1 MTNKVVRIILIGF
14 GYIAKKRI
22 LKSIIDNDKF
32 ELVGVISRSSK
43 NKKIVRRDFD
53 VDVFKNIREAVQNIK
68 FDAVYIATP
77 TGIHYEN
84 IIDSLNYSKHII
96 SEKSIVT
103 NHQEAIE
110 CVNLSKEKKIVLYE
124 AFMYQ
129 FHNAIKK
136 LKKCIDEGLVG
147 KINYLNCSFTFPPF
161 KENNYRLEKKM
172 GGGVILDA
180 ACYIL
185 HAARCYRSKPERI
198 NSKIIYERDLD
209 ISGSSHVIFEN
220 GVAAFLSYSFNNFYT
235 NNVTVIGSD
244 GIISLDRAFTSTPN
258 MKNVLKIKSNISEIQ
273 NIEIEPCDHFSH
285 QLSFFYE
292 LIFNEKKRNEMYD
305 VY

>member
-1 MTNKVVRIILIGF
+1 
-14 GYIAKKRI
+14 
-22 LKSIIDNDKF
+22 
-32 ELVGVISRSSK
+32 
-43 NKKIVRRDFD
+43 
-53 VDVFKNIREAVQNIK
+53 
-68 FDAVYIATP
+68 
-77 TGIHYEN
+77 
-84 IIDSLNYSKHII
+84 
-96 SEKSIVT
+96 
-103 NHQEAIE
+103 
-110 CVNLSKEKKIVLYE
+110 
-124 AFMYQ
+124 MYQ

-136 LKKCIDEGLVG
+136 LKKCIDEAVG

-172 GGGVILDA
+172 GG
-180 ACYIL
+180 CNS
-185 HAARCYRSKPERI
+185 RCCLLYFTCNRMLARSKPERI

-273 NIEIEPCDHFSH
+273 NIEIEPCDHF
-285 QLSFFYE
+285 
-292 LIFNEKKRNEMYD
+292 LIN
-305 VY
+305 

>member
-1 MTNKVVRIILIGF
+1 
-14 GYIAKKRI
+14 
-22 LKSIIDNDKF
+22 
-32 ELVGVISRSSK
+32 
-43 NKKIVRRDFD
+43 
-53 VDVFKNIREAVQNIK
+53 
-68 FDAVYIATP
+68 
-77 TGIHYEN
+77 
-84 IIDSLNYSKHII
+84 
-96 SEKSIVT
+96 
-103 NHQEAIE
+103 
-110 CVNLSKEKKIVLYE
+110 
-124 AFMYQ
+124 
-129 FHNAIKK
+129 
-136 LKKCIDEGLVG
+136 
-147 KINYLNCSFTFPPF
+147 
-161 KENNYRLEKKM
+161 M

-180 ACYIL
+180 ACYISL
-185 HAARCYRSKPERI
+185 HAARMLARSKPERI

-305 VY
+305 EILDQSMYLDQLKNG